1 MRYLLKAK
9 ESGGKKNTY
18 WNRQSNSHANL
29 CSWHEDLGR
38 SLQASNNVR
47 KTPGCNV
54 ICRWVYLSA
63 SSARLAISRLIVRWT
78 ERLSFLFVV
87 VGQRTFADKAHKVVR
102 VELLLHCAHLGYVSQ
117 SKKKKAKTSATIR
130 PCRPKWSAV
139 RTPHRRRDICSYSK
153 TCRECALPFRS
164 TCPCQ

>member
-1 MRYLLKAK
+1 MG
-9 ESGGKKNTY
+9 EKKNTY

-117 SKKKKAKTSATIR
+117 SKKKKKSKDISDYQTLSPEVIG
-130 PCRPKWSAV
+130 C
-139 RTPHRRRDICSYSK
+139 PHAAQTERY
-153 TCRECALPFRS
+153 LFV
-164 TCPCQ
+164 